1 MSRFFSVRTTAILL
15 SLLLPLAACKDK
27 KEREVP
33 HTKVQKGSFYI
44 DIYEEGQI
52 DAVNAITISSPLLPR
67 HMGGMLK
74 ISQMVDDGTEVQAG
88 DTVIVFDPSNAEK
101 TIQTYEESLQLA
113 LADLEKL
120 LAQQA
125 SEMEEMTADLK
136 IAEISHEIAQI
147 QGEQA
152 EYESQ
157 VEKEKIKLT
166 LEKADIS
173 FIRAKE
179 QVENQRKIQ
188 QEDLKQKNVQIEQA
202 RERLRQAQKGLEM
215 LYVITPAPG
224 LVIIEQ
230 NWSTGTKY
238 QIGDQTWGGNPMM
251 KLPDLSKLM
260 ATVKINEVDISK
272 IKKGLDVEIRPDA
285 FSESVFKG
293 KVTSVAN
300 LAVDKSRTNKAKV
313 FPVEIVLNETDKR
326 LAPGNTVSCRILVDK
341 IDDVLFIPT
350 EALMNESGFNFVYKK
365 RATGYER
372 VDVEIGQRNNDYVV
386 ITKGLAEGDEV
397 ALLDPF
403 AAEEGT
409 ESGEKQQES

>member
-1 MSRFFSVRTTAILL
+1 MDRIQRTQEKFV
-15 SLLLPLAACKDK
+15 SL
-27 KEREVP
+27 
-33 HTKVQKGSFYI
+33 F
-44 DIYEEGQI
+44 
-52 DAVNAITISSPLLPR
+52 
-67 HMGGMLK
+67 
-74 ISQMVDDGTEVQAG
+74 
-88 DTVIVFDPSNAEK
+88 
-101 TIQTYEESLQLA
+101 
-113 LADLEKL
+113 
-120 LAQQA
+120 
-125 SEMEEMTADLK
+125 
-136 IAEISHEIAQI
+136 
-147 QGEQA
+147 
-152 EYESQ
+152 
-157 VEKEKIKLT
+157 
-166 LEKADIS
+166 
-173 FIRAKE
+173 
-179 QVENQRKIQ
+179 
-188 QEDLKQKNVQIEQA
+188 
-202 RERLRQAQKGLEM
+202 
-215 LYVITPAPG
+215 
-224 LVIIEQ
+224 
-230 NWSTGTKY
+230 
-238 QIGDQTWGGNPMM
+238 GGNPTVNEGSDPEFMRILQRFIFGEVCYVGSLDNATRELITITVLAVNQT
-251 KLPDLSKLM
+251 LPQLKAHVGACLN
-260 ATVKINEVDISK
+260 V
-272 IKKGLDVEIRPDA
+272 GLTPVEIRETIYQCAPFIGFPKTLNAISTMNEVFNEKGIALPLESCETVTEDNRYDRGLAIQAPIYGNGIADRYTWLPDA